1 MAEAQDGRPEGG
13 GQGQP
18 PPEAGKGAVRNNRR
32 KKFAITLFLVVAV
45 LGALSVFF
53 YLRYKSTH
61 VGTDDA
67 YIDGNVYTVAA
78 RVPGTVRKVYVDDN
92 QDVAEGELLV
102 ELDPTDYQVRVRE
115 ALSSLQEKKAKVAE
129 MNAKVQAARKALAE
143 TRAAMEASQASVS
156 LQEARL
162 AQAEKDRTRARNLH
176 AKEAIST
183 ERYEK
188 AMTDYDVV
196 AAQAEAA
203 RKEFNRAGA
212 AVKSQE
218 ARVGQAEAEKA
229 SEQAGVKQ
237 AEAAL
242 EQARLNLGYT
252 KVHAAAAGHVTKKS
266 VEAGNR
272 VQAGQ
277 PLMSVVSLEGVWVVA
292 NYKETDLQK
301 IRPGQRVEIE
311 VDTFPGKVFR
321 GKVQSIMA
329 GTGAVFSLFPPEN
342 ATGNYVKVV
351 QRIPVKIVFDEG
363 TDAGHVLRIGMSVV
377 PTVIVE

>member
-1 MAEAQDGRPEGG
+1 MAEAQDRRPEEGG
-13 GQGQP
+13 EARP
-18 PPEAGKGAVRNNRR
+18 PGAGGRAVRNNRR
-32 KKFAITLFLVVAV
+32 KKLAIVLFIVVAV
-45 LGALSVFF
+45 LVALSVFF
-53 YLRYKSTH
+53 YLHYKSTH
-61 VGTDDA
+61 ISTDDA
-67 YIDGNVYTVAA
+67 YIDGNVYTVAP
-78 RVPGTVRKVYVDDN
+78 RVPGTVAKVYVNDN
-92 QDVAEGELLV
+92 QAVSGGDLLL
-102 ELDPTDYQVRVRE
+102 ELDPADYQVRVRE
-115 ALSSLQEKKAKVAE
+115 ATSSLEEKKAKVAE
-129 MNAKVQAARKALAE
+129 MSAKVEAARKSLSE
-143 TRAAMEASQASVS
+143 SRAGMEAAGASLS

-162 AQAEKDRTRARNLH
+162 AQAEKDRTRARNLY

-203 RKEFNRAGA
+203 RKDLRKAEA

-218 ARVGQAEAEKA
+218 AKVGEAEAQRA

-252 KVHAAAAGHVTKKS
+252 KVHAAAAGHVTRKS

-292 NYKETDLQK
+292 NYKETDLAK
-301 IRPGQRVEIE
+301 IHPGLRVEIK

-351 QRIPVKIVFDEG
+351 QRIPVKIVLDPG